1 MQKSLTCPNCH
12 TEIDIEKVIFDQ
24 ITAQQDVEI
33 QKRKQEV
40 ENNFLQQEQLLKE
53 RELELNSKIQSQD
66 EEIAKL
72 VKERESTLRAKIE
85 AEIKDDLKVEI
96 EETSKRLAEQRIE
109 LDNVKKRELD
119 LLKQKDQL
127 EQAQKDMELVL
138 QRKLSEQKSE
148 LEERVRKQ
156 EQEANYLRMQQKDEL
171 INNLNLQMT
180 EMKRKMEQGSMQSQ
194 GEILE
199 LEIERLLAGQ
209 FPFDIISEVPKGV
222 AGADIIQEVKNPFQQ
237 SCGKIVYETKRTKS
251 FSPSWIDKLK
261 SDQRALN
268 AEVSV
273 LVTEVLPKG
282 MDKFGLLN
290 GVWVCKF
297 EEVAALSLVLREGL
311 LQIYDVKLSG
321 ENRSDKMAMLY
332 DYLTSKEFGNQF
344 QAVVDG
350 FVGQKALLE
359 REKRSLQSIW
369 KEREKQIELS
379 AQAAISMYGNIKA
392 IAGSAIQT
400 INELE
405 LPEEMQ
411 SDDKNTKLIS

>member
-24 ITAQQDVEI
+24 IAAQQSADI

-40 ENNFLQQEQLLKE
+40 EIEIARQEQILRA
-53 RELELNSKIQSQD
+53 REVELNTKIQSQD
-66 EEIAKL
+66 EVIANML
-72 VKERESTLRAKIE
+72 KERESALRAKLQ
-85 AEIKDDLKVEI
+85 AEIKDDLKVEL
-96 EETSKRLAEQRIE
+96 EERSQKIADQKNE

-119 LLKQKDQL
+119 LLRQKEQL
-127 EQAQKDMELVL
+127 EQAHKDMELVL
-138 QRKLSEQKSE
+138 QRKLSEQKNE

-156 EQEANYLRMQQKDEL
+156 EQEANYLRIQEKDEL
-171 INNLNLQMT
+171 IRNLNQQMT

-199 LEIERLLAGQ
+199 LEIERLLTGQ
-209 FPFDIISEVPKGV
+209 FPFDIICEVPKGV
-222 AGADIIQEVKNPFQQ
+222 SGADIIHEVKNQFQQ
-237 SCGKIVYETKRTKS
+237 NCGKIIYETKRTKS
-251 FSPSWIDKLK
+251 FSPGWIDKLK
-261 SDQRALN
+261 ADQRALN
-268 AEVSV
+268 ADVAV

-282 MDKFGLLN
+282 MERFGLMN

-297 EEVAALSLVLREGL
+297 EEVAPLSLVLREGL
-311 LQIYDVKLSG
+311 LQIQDVRLSG
-321 ENRSDKMAMLY
+321 ENRSDKMSLLY

-350 FVGQKALLE
+350 FVNQKALLE

-379 AQAAISMYGNIKA
+379 AHAAISMYGTIKA
-392 IAGSAIQT
+392 IAGTAVQAIK
-400 INELE
+400 ELE
-405 LPEEMQ
+405 LPEENLL
-411 SDDKNTKLIS
+411 SE

>member
-12 TEIDIEKVIFDQ
+12 SEIDIEKVIFDQ
-24 ITAQQDVEI
+24 ITVQQNAEI
-33 QKRKQEV
+33 QKRKQEI
-40 ENNFLQQEQLLKE
+40 ESSLSRQEQILKE
-53 RELELNSKIQSQD
+53 RELELNSKIQTQ
-66 EEIAKL
+66 EEQISKL
-72 VKERESTLRAKIE
+72 VKERELSLRAKL
-85 AEIKDDLKVEI
+85 ATEIKDELKLEM
-96 EETSKRLAEQRIE
+96 EESSKRLAEQRDE
-109 LDNVKKRELD
+109 LDKVKRRELD
-119 LLKQKDQL
+119 LLRQKDQL
-127 EQAQKDMELVL
+127 EQAQKDMELNL
-138 QRKLSEQKSE
+138 QRKLSEQKNE

-156 EQEANYLRMQQKDEL
+156 EQEANYLRIQQKDEL
-171 INNLNLQMT
+171 ISNLNQQMT

-222 AGADIIQEVKNPFQQ
+222 SGADIIQEVKNPFQQ

-261 SDQRALN
+261 SDQRSLN

-282 MDKFGLLN
+282 MEKFGLMN

-297 EEVAALSLVLREGL
+297 EEVGALSLVLREGL
-311 LQIYDVKLSG
+311 LQIHEVKMSG

-332 DYLTSKEFGNQF
+332 DYLTNKEFGNQL

-350 FVGQKALLE
+350 FIGQKALLE

-405 LPEEMQ
+405 LPEELTQ
-411 SDDKNTKLIS
+411 EAKNTKLIS